1 MNPDRIAD
9 TITSPQSRR
18 EFLKRAGLLAA
29 AGAATPWALDLAHLC
44 AGPSAQAASNDGYRA
59 LVCVF
64 LYGGND
70 HHDTIVPFDPASH
83 ATYASLRGPIARQRN
98 TLLPLGSVDPVS
110 GRQLAFAP
118 DLGALHSLF
127 NSGELAVVAN
137 VGTLREPLDRAG
149 YFANPLRRPPQL
161 FSHNDQQSIWQSSV
175 GEGASSGWGG
185 RLADLLLAGNGG
197 QSVFTCISASGNAV
211 MLTGREAVQLQV
223 STSGVTKLSTNISS
237 SQRSNFLTALNDVMA
252 FDDTTMFPSTY
263 TTVAKRSVDT
273 SGRLETSLNAAGNAI
288 TPFPTSS
295 LGRQLAMVARLI
307 TAGRDQLGVKR
318 QVFFVST
325 GGFDNHDS
333 LATVHP
339 GLIANLSNSLAAFRA
354 ELVARG
360 VNNDVCTFTG
370 SDFGRTLSI
379 NGDGSDHAWGAH
391 HLVMGGRVN
400 GGRVY
405 GNLPAVGVNTPNDVG
420 AGRLIPTMA
429 VDQYASTMARWMGAE
444 PAELEL
450 VLPNVNR
457 FETSDVG
464 FLSAT
469 PPTTPPPTVPTTV
482 AVTPPPTT
490 PPPTTPP
497 PITVKPTP
505 PATAP
510 KRLSGQH
517 VALTPRRVVDT
528 RNGLGGRRLALGPA
542 SNTSFAM
549 TATAGLDIKNVAAIS
564 VNIVA
569 VGATEQTYLTFS
581 AKPASATPAT
591 STINVG
597 PGRAISNATI
607 LPVAA
612 DGSVNVYNRAGDVDI
627 IVDVTGYFTSERGAS
642 STPSS
647 LLTPLDPSRLCDTRS
662 GLGAAGG
669 KLGAA
674 STMTLAIAGRGGVP
688 RSATAAVLNVTVVG
702 PSDAGFLAVW
712 PSGEP
717 RPDSSS
723 INFVPG
729 EVVANMVEAKLGTDG
744 KVSIYNH
751 AGDVDVIADV
761 VGYYSTEGQT
771 YTPLTPVRA
780 VDTRSGLGAEQRKLA
795 AGSVTRVACAG
806 QHGVPRTAKAILAN
820 VVSVAGSH
828 QTFFT
833 VFPAGSPLT
842 ETSSLN
848 APAGAVVANTVVAK
862 LGDDGKVDIF
872 NHAGTTDLIVDIY
885 GYFA

>member
-1 MNPDRIAD
+1 MTPDRIAD

-18 EFLKRAGLLAA
+18 AFLKRAGILAA
-29 AGAATPWALDLAHLC
+29 AGAATPWALDLAHLS
-44 AGPSAQAASNDGYRA
+44 AASSAQAATNNGYRA

-70 HHDTIVPFDPASH
+70 HHDTIVPYDPASH

-98 TLLPLGSVDPVS
+98 TLLALGSVDPVS
-110 GRQLAFAP
+110 GRQLAFTP
-118 DLGALHSLF
+118 DLGALHPLF

-185 RLADLLLAGNGG
+185 RLADLLLDGNGG
-197 QSVFTCISASGNAV
+197 QSVFTCISAAGNAV

-223 STSGVTKLSTNISS
+223 STSGVTKLSTNIST

-252 FDDTTMFPSTY
+252 FDDTAMFPSTY

-273 SGRLETSLNAAGNAI
+273 SGRLESSLNAAGTAI

-307 TAGRDQLGVKR
+307 TAGRNQLGVKR

-339 GLIANLSNSLAAFRA
+339 GLIANLSSSLAAFRA

-420 AGRLIPTMA
+420 AGRLIPTLA

-444 PAELEL
+444 TSELEL

-457 FETSDVG
+457 FPTSDVG
-464 FLSAT
+464 FLSTA
-469 PPTTPPPTVPTTV
+469 PPTTPPPVAVPTTV
-482 AVTPPPTT
+482 AVIPPPTK
-490 PPPTTPP
+490 PPT
-497 PITVKPTP
+497 TVKPTP
-505 PATAP
+505 PATPP

-528 RNGLGGRRLALGPA
+528 RNGVGGRRLALGSA
-542 SNTSFAM
+542 SNTSFDM
-549 TATAGLDIKNVAAIS
+549 TASAGLDIKNVSAIS

-581 AKPASATPAT
+581 AKPAPGTPAT

-597 PGRAISNATI
+597 PGRAISNATV

-612 DGSVNVYNRAGDVDI
+612 DGSVNVYNHAGGVDI
-627 IVDVTGYFTSERGAS
+627 IVDVTGYFTSESGAAS
-642 STPSS
+642 MPSS
-647 LLTPLDPSRLCDTRS
+647 LLTPLDPSRLCDTRR
-662 GLGAAGG
+662 GLGAARG

-674 STMTLAIAGRGGVP
+674 STMTLAVAGRGGVP
-688 RSATAAVLNVTVVG
+688 RSATAAVLNVTVVV

-717 RPDSSS
+717 RPESSS

-729 EVVANMVEAKLGTDG
+729 EVVANMVEAKLGADG
-744 KVSIYNH
+744 NVSIYND
-751 AGDVDVIADV
+751 AGGVDVIVDV

-806 QHGVPRTAKAILAN
+806 QHGVPRTAKAVLAN
-820 VVSVAGSH
+820 IVSVAGSH

-833 VFPAGSPLT
+833 VFPAGSALT

-848 APAGAVVANTVVAK
+848 AAAGAVVANTVVAK
-862 LGDDGKVDIF
+862 LGDDGKIDIF

-885 GYFA
+885 GYFT